1 MAQQAITSLNGK
13 NGKSRNIV
21 RKNKTKRENKNSVTK
36 RTIMKGIGTKRE
48 QTRKRERAKRK
59 EKEQYTSRKDG
70 RALRN
75 R

>member
-1 MAQQAITSLNGK
+1 MIQ
-13 NGKSRNIV
+13 
-21 RKNKTKRENKNSVTK
+21 NKTKRENKNNVTK

-59 EKEQYTSRKDG
+59 EKEQDTSRKDG